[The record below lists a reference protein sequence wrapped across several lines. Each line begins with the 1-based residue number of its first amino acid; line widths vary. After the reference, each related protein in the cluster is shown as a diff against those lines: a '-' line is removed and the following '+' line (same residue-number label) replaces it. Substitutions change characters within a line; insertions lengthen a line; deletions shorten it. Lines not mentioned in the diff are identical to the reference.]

1 MITEHCQEI
10 IEKLPHAFAY
20 HQIIT
25 DQAGKAVDYL
35 FIDFNRAFEKM
46 TGLHRDQV
54 IRRSVTEVLP
64 GINESSFDWISTY
77 GKVAA
82 TGEPIN
88 FRQFSEPLQKWYE
101 VTAFSD
107 QPGYFSTLFR
117 EITQDVVEKTAL
129 QAIVELSERCLH
141 HYAENIDYDKIA
153 ETAKEISGARHVCFN
168 RYSEDG
174 TAMTTT
180 AIAGISTIEDAVPVI
195 GFNPV
200 GKKWKLDPPR
210 ETHLAEHGIAV
221 FDSLSQ
227 LTEGLLDVHTVHMIE
242 KQYDIGKVY
251 VARIEN
257 NGVALGDFTLLM
269 SAGSNLQNVEYVRI
283 LSGLIGQH
291 LERQSMLNQL
301 LARTE
306 QLRNSEEKFRLYTE
320 QAPVGIFVADRNGN
334 YTTVNQAACQ
344 MTGYTEQELLK
355 QSILDS
361 MAPEFYN
368 EGLSMFARASQSGQV
383 AGDILARRKNGEK
396 YWASLVSLKLS
407 DREIIGFVQDITDK
421 KESAARLLSEH
432 RQMLSIFDHMDTLI
446 YVVDTDTYE
455 VLFVNQYGRKIFGDI
470 VGKTCWQAIHQDKS
484 DRCSFCP
491 IPRLTTQS
499 EDQSEK
505 IHREYFNE
513 ISKKWYHCTDS
524 IISWSDGRPVK
535 LTVAYDITERKESE
549 KQDRFVSATMMNA
562 YDSVVVT
569 DCDFNITY
577 VNKSTET
584 LFGYQTQELVGRTV
598 ELLYSAQDV
607 IRIHRE
613 VYPQITAGHTY
624 TGEFLTR
631 HKDGATFIC
640 ELKVSPIIDD
650 DGNPYAYI
658 GTQRDITEQVMLKEQ
673 SYLEKEKFK
682 TTLLSVGDA
691 IIATDDQGHITVMNQ
706 VAEYLTE
713 WTQEEAYGKPLMDV
727 FQIIHEHTKIPCEN
741 PAKQVLLTGSVI
753 ELENHTSLVTK
764 TGREIPVEDSAAPI
778 KSANGLVTGVVI
790 VFRDYTEK
798 REKQKEVEYLSFHDH
813 LTGLYNRRYLEDSLN
828 RLDTPRNLPFAIIV
842 IDVNGL
848 KLTNDAYGHA
858 MGDRLLKTTG
868 TVLQNACRGDD
879 IIARTGGDEF
889 VILLPR
895 TNRDQADSFKR
906 RINTMVQNTK
916 LDSVIISLAVGYA
929 VKTEP
934 DQDIHEVMKEADNR
948 MYKNKL
954 KYSRVMRSQTIE
966 KVLRN
971 INNKYDNEQI
981 HTERVSQYCEAIARA
996 MDFSE
1001 TAVQEI
1007 KTVGILHDIG
1017 KIAISPDILSKKDKL
1032 TPEEW
1037 EEVKRHPITGYNILK
1052 SAEEYASFADVV
1064 LHHHERWD
1072 GKGYPS
1078 GLMGEDITLFSR
1090 IVAVADSYEAM
1101 TAKRSYQI
1109 TKTKEEAIAELQRC
1123 AGTQFDA
1130 AIVKVFIDKVL
1141 N

>member
-1 MITEHCQEI
+1 MNEEHCQAI

-20 HQIIT
+20 HQIMT

-35 FIDFNRAFEKM
+35 FIDVNSAFETM
-46 TGLHRDQV
+46 TGLNRDQV
-54 IRRSVTEVLP
+54 IQRRVTEVLP
-64 GINESSFDWISTY
+64 GISESNYDWISTY

-82 TGEPIN
+82 TGVPIS
-88 FRQFSEPLQKWYE
+88 FRQYSEQLQKWYD

-107 QPGYFSTLFR
+107 QPGFFCTLFR

-141 HYAENIDYDKIA
+141 HYDADSDYDKIA
-153 ETAKEISGARHVCFN
+153 ETAKVISGASYVCFN
-168 RYSEDG
+168 RYSKDG

-180 AIAGISTIEDAVPVI
+180 AIAGISSVEDAVAAI
-195 GFNPV
+195 GFNPI
-200 GKKWKLDPPR
+200 GKKWKLDPAR
-210 ETHLAEHGIAV
+210 ATQLAEYGIAGY
-221 FDSLSQ
+221 DSLSQ
-227 LTEGLLDVHTVHMIE
+227 LAEGLVDVHTVQMLA
-242 KQYDIGKVY
+242 KTYDIGKVY
-251 VARIEN
+251 VARIEKD
-257 NGVALGDFTLLM
+257 GAVLGDFTLLM
-269 SAGSNLQNVEYVRI
+269 SAGSYLQNAEYLQI
-283 LSGLIGQH
+283 LTGLIGQH
-291 LERQSMLNQL
+291 LDRQSMLNQL

-306 QLRNSEEKFRLYTE
+306 ELKNSEKKFRLYTE
-320 QAPVGIFVADRNGN
+320 QAPVGIFVADHNGN
-334 YTTVNQAACQ
+334 YTTVNQAACH
-344 MTGYTEQELLK
+344 MTGYTEQELLNK
-355 QSILDS
+355 SILDF
-361 MAPEFYN
+361 MAPEFYH
-368 EGLSMFARASQSGQV
+368 EGLTMFASASQTGQV

-407 DREIIGFVQDITDK
+407 DREIIGFVQDIT
-421 KESAARLLSEH
+421 
-432 RQMLSIFDHMDTLI
+432 
-446 YVVDTDTYE
+446 
-455 VLFVNQYGRKIFGDI
+455 
-470 VGKTCWQAIHQDKS
+470 
-484 DRCSFCP
+484 
-491 IPRLTTQS
+491 
-499 EDQSEK
+499 
-505 IHREYFNE
+505 
-513 ISKKWYHCTDS
+513 
-524 IISWSDGRPVK
+524 
-535 LTVAYDITERKESE
+535 ERKESE
-549 KQDRFVSATMMNA
+549 KQDRFVSAAMMNA

-569 DCDFNITY
+569 DCDHIITY

-584 LFGYQTQELVGRTV
+584 LFGYRAQELIGQAV
-598 ELLYSAQDV
+598 ELLYSVPDV
-607 IRIHRE
+607 TRIHQE
-613 VYPQITAGHTY
+613 VYPAISAGRTY
-624 TGEFLTR
+624 TNEFLTR
-631 HKDGATFIC
+631 RKDGTTFIC
-640 ELKVSPIIDD
+640 ELKMSPITGA

-658 GTQRDITEQVMLKEQ
+658 GTHRDITEQVMLKEQ
-673 SYLEKEKFK
+673 SYLEQEKFK

-691 IIATDDQGHITVMNQ
+691 IIATDDQGRITVMNQ

-713 WTQEEAYGKPLMDV
+713 WTNDEAYGRPLMDV
-727 FQIIHEHTKIPCEN
+727 FHIIHEHTKVHCDN
-741 PAKQVLLTGSVI
+741 PAEQVLLTGSVI

-778 KSANGLVTGVVI
+778 KDANGLVTGVVI

-813 LTGLYNRRYLEDSLN
+813 LTGLYNRRYLEDSLK
-828 RLDTPRNLPFAIIV
+828 RLDTPRNMPFSIIV

-868 TVLQNACRGDD
+868 AILHNACRSDD

-889 VILLPR
+889 VILLPQ
-895 TNRDQADSFKR
+895 TNRDQADSIKR
-906 RINTMVQNTK
+906 RINNLVLNTK

-929 VKTEP
+929 VKTEF

-971 INNKYDNEQI
+971 INNKFDNEQI

-996 MDFSE
+996 LDFSE
-1001 TAVQEI
+1001 NVIHEI

-1017 KIAISPDILSKKDKL
+1017 KIAISPDVLNKNDKL

-1052 SAEEYASFADVV
+1052 SVEEYASYADVV

-1078 GLMGEDITLFSR
+1078 GLKGEDISLFSR
-1090 IVAVADSYEAM
+1090 IVAIADSYEAM
-1101 TAKRSYQI
+1101 TAKRSYHK
-1109 TKTKEEAIAELQRC
+1109 TKTKEEAIAELQKC

-1130 AIVKVFIDKVL
+1130 TIVKVFIDKVL